1 MLFQY
6 NTSYGFDKTN
16 NLKSATQL
24 CVFDHIQ
31 PLSELFIKI
40 HAAVIRL
47 YIKQI
52 QNIHKYLLL
61 LFLICNH
68 PDFLCRFLQKIM
80 PVHNK
85 LLISLQIRCVNPLP
99 NFHLGAVFLFTFMYL
114 KKIVK
119 SSFRFPIHPSQRK
132 QSSDSR
138 ADGMNSAA
146 PFIA

>member
-1 MLFQY
+1 MFFQY
-6 NTSYGFDKTN
+6 NTSHGFDKT
-16 NLKSATQL
+16 KSFKLVSQL

-85 LLISLQIRCVNPLP
+85 LLISLQIRCVNPFP
-99 NFHLGAVFLFTFMYL
+99 YFHLGTVFLFALMYL

-119 SSFRFPIHPSQRK
+119 PLFRFPIQPSQRE
-132 QSSDSR
+132 QSAYTR
-138 ADGMNSAA
+138 T
-146 PFIA
+146 